1 MEKQKIYDVH
11 QLWMIYKSHKRWFL
25 LSLLICLCIGL
36 SYLFWTKPA
45 FSITGKIQIIERR
58 NSSSVSA
65 SAVLQNQLPFGLGN
79 SLGGSSNVETEKEI
93 LKSRLIARD
102 AVMDLGLYTEYRNRK
117 WFRSRLVY
125 KNNPINVTVDESTLK
140 VMDENL
146 PMVAYAIRLSID
158 KDENGYRVN
167 GYVKENK
174 DKTELQEIVT
184 ASLPTVVK
192 SSIGDLT
199 LAENKDLKVKDV
211 KRYAKGYHLDVT
223 IVPPMTQARIMAKR
237 LALNPP
243 SKKTSSVLL
252 IDFKDENI
260 LRGIDYVNAI
270 VEKYNMQSNEQKHR
284 EAAKNDEFVN
294 ERLAKI
300 DAELSFADEK
310 WESSKKRFQVTEA
323 KVDAEEVM
331 GKKSAYE
338 SQLVNFGVQLQLLDY
353 LREYVNNPANFYE
366 LIPVNAGVYSGD
378 AVSMITRHNQLVN
391 DRNLLLKSITEH
403 SAQVKLT
410 TQLIDE
416 LHPVILTAFI
426 RDRESLL
433 LRKQAAEREY
443 NKYMS
448 RVGSAPEQERVLTE
462 IGRDRNIKQGVYV
475 SLLQKREENAM
486 EIARTTDKGRLVD
499 ATLFNKKVK
508 PRVLIVLLLVI
519 VISMLLPFLYYYL
532 REWLKGVVE
541 NSDDLRQL
549 SELPVIGEIPVDGS
563 MTEEAFHSVRASLIH
578 LMREGQKRIMVTSNS
593 AADGKTYTAIHLANA
608 LSATGK
614 KVVLCDLNL
623 RNPSVGKQLNVQG
636 KGWCDILSVEAM
648 TLSDIQSVVQKTM
661 SGGPDV
667 LLAGQIPSVHPAT
680 LLAHDHLCR
689 IIACLKEAYDFV
701 ILDTSAVGQYD
712 EVLVDGLGDVTC
724 FVCRSG
730 KTPKTAI
737 NHLNQLAAE
746 ARLMSPV
753 MVLNLG

>member
-11 QLWMIYKSHKRWFL
+11 QLWMIYKSHRRWFL
-25 LSLLICLCIGL
+25 FSLLVCLCLGL
-36 SYLFWTKPA
+36 AYIYWTKPA
-45 FSITGKIQIIERR
+45 YSITGKVQIIDRR
-58 NSSSVSA
+58 SSSSSSA
-65 SAVLQNQLPFGLGN
+65 SALLQNQLPFGLGS
-79 SLGGSSNVETEKEI
+79 SLGGSSSVETEKEV

-102 AVMDLGLYTEYRNRK
+102 AVMDLGLYTEYHIKK

-125 KNNPINVTVDESTLK
+125 KNSPINVAVDESTLK
-140 VMDENL
+140 LMDENL
-146 PMVAYAIRLSID
+146 PMVAYVIRLSID
-158 KDENGYRVN
+158 KDEDGYRVN

-174 DKTELQEIVT
+174 DETELQEMIS
-184 ASLPTVVK
+184 ASLPIVVK
-192 SSIGDLT
+192 TSIGDLK
-199 LAENKDLKVKDV
+199 LVENNDLKAKDV

-223 IVPPMTQARIMAKR
+223 ILPPMTQARMMAKR

-243 SKKTSSVLL
+243 SKKTSSILL
-252 IDFKDENI
+252 MEFKDESI
-260 LRGIDYVNAI
+260 LRGIDYVNAV
-270 VEKYNMQSNEQKHR
+270 VEKYNLQSNELKHK

-300 DAELSFADEK
+300 DAELSSADEK
-310 WESSKKRFQVTEA
+310 WEASKKRFQVTEA

-331 GKKSAYE
+331 KKKSVYE
-338 SQLVNFGVQLQLLDY
+338 TQIVNLGIQQQMLDY
-353 LREYVNNPANFYE
+353 LGEYVNNPANLYE
-366 LIPVNAGVYSGD
+366 LIPVNMTGSNRD
-378 AVSMITRHNQLVN
+378 SIPLISRHNLLVN
-391 DRNLLLKSITEH
+391 ERKRMLKSMTE
-403 SAQVKLT
+403 QT
-410 TQLIDE
+410 TQVMQNKQLINE
-416 LHPVILTAFI
+416 LHPAIQTAILRNKET
-426 RDRESLL
+426 LL
-433 LRKQAAEREY
+433 MQRAAVEREY
-443 NKYMS
+443 NKYVS

-549 SELPVIGEIPVDGS
+549 SELPVIGEIPVNGS
-563 MTEEAFHSVRASLIH
+563 MTEETFHSVRASLIH

-593 AADGKTYTAIHLANA
+593 TADGKTYTAIHLANA

-636 KGWCDILSVEAM
+636 KGWCDILSEEAL

-712 EVLVDGLGDVTC
+712 EVLVDGLADVTC

>member
-636 KGWCDILSVEAM
+636 KGWCDILSKDAL
-648 TLSDIQSVVQKTM
+648 TSSDIQSVVQKTM

-667 LLAGQIPSVHPAT
+667 LLAGQIPTVHPAT

-701 ILDTSAVGQYD
+701 IFDTSAVGQYD
-712 EVLVDGLGDVTC
+712 DVLVDGLADVTC

-730 KTPKTAI
+730 KTLKTAI
-737 NHLNQLAAE
+737 NHLNQLAVE

>member
-11 QLWMIYKSHKRWFL
+11 QLWMIYKSHRRWFL
-25 LSLLICLCIGL
+25 FSLLVCLCLGL
-36 SYLFWTKPA
+36 AYIYWTKPA
-45 FSITGKIQIIERR
+45 YSITGKVQIIDRR
-58 NSSSVSA
+58 SSSSSSA
-65 SAVLQNQLPFGLGN
+65 SALLQNQLPFGLGS
-79 SLGGSSNVETEKEI
+79 SLGGSSSVETEKEV

-102 AVMDLGLYTEYRNRK
+102 AVMDLGLYTEYHIKK

-125 KNNPINVTVDESTLK
+125 KNSPINVAVDESTLK
-140 VMDENL
+140 LMDENL
-146 PMVAYAIRLSID
+146 PMVAYVIRLSID
-158 KDENGYRVN
+158 KDEDGYRVN

-174 DKTELQEIVT
+174 DETELQEMIS
-184 ASLPTVVK
+184 ASLPIVVK
-192 SSIGDLT
+192 TSIGDLK
-199 LAENKDLKVKDV
+199 LEENKDLKAKDV

-223 IVPPMTQARIMAKR
+223 ILPPMTQARMMAKR

-243 SKKTSSVLL
+243 SKKTSSILL
-252 IDFKDENI
+252 MEFKDESI
-260 LRGIDYVNAI
+260 LRGIDYVNAV
-270 VEKYNMQSNEQKHR
+270 VEKYNLQSNELKHR

-300 DAELSFADEK
+300 DAELSSADEK
-310 WESSKKRFQVTEA
+310 WEASKKRFQVTEA

-331 GKKSAYE
+331 KKKSVYE
-338 SQLVNFGVQLQLLDY
+338 SQIVNLGIQQQMLDY
-353 LREYVNNPANFYE
+353 LGEYVNNPANLYE
-366 LIPVNAGVYSGD
+366 LIPVNVIGSSRD
-378 AVSMITRHNQLVN
+378 SIPLISRHNLLVN
-391 DRNLLLKSITEH
+391 ERKRMLKSMTE
-403 SAQVKLT
+403 QT
-410 TQLIDE
+410 TQVMQNKQLINE
-416 LHPVILTAFI
+416 LHPAIQTAILRNKET
-426 RDRESLL
+426 LL
-433 LRKQAAEREY
+433 MQRAAVEREY
-443 NKYMS
+443 NKYVS

-636 KGWCDILSVEAM
+636 KGWCDILSEEAL

-701 ILDTSAVGQYD
+701 ILDMSAVGQYD
-712 EVLVDGLGDVTC
+712 EVLVDGLADVTC

>member
-11 QLWMIYKSHKRWFL
+11 QLWMIYKSHRRWFL
-25 LSLLICLCIGL
+25 FSLLVCLCLGL
-36 SYLFWTKPA
+36 AYIYWTKPA
-45 FSITGKIQIIERR
+45 YSITGKVQIIDRR
-58 NSSSVSA
+58 SSSSSSA
-65 SAVLQNQLPFGLGN
+65 SALLQNQLPFGLGS
-79 SLGGSSNVETEKEI
+79 SLGGSSSVETEKEV

-102 AVMDLGLYTEYRNRK
+102 AVMDLGLYTEYRIKK
-117 WFRSRLVY
+117 WFKSRLVY
-125 KNNPINVTVDESTLK
+125 KNSPINVAVDESTLK
-140 VMDENL
+140 LMDENL
-146 PMVAYAIRLSID
+146 PMVAYVIRLSID
-158 KDENGYRVN
+158 KDEDGYRVN

-174 DKTELQEIVT
+174 DKTELQEMIS

-192 SSIGDLT
+192 TSIGDLK
-199 LAENKDLKVKDV
+199 LEENKDLKAKDV

-223 IVPPMTQARIMAKR
+223 ILPPMTQARMMAKR

-243 SKKTSSVLL
+243 SKKTSSILL
-252 IDFKDENI
+252 MEFKDESI
-260 LRGIDYVNAI
+260 LRGIDYVNAV
-270 VEKYNMQSNEQKHR
+270 VEKYNLQSNELKHR

-300 DAELSFADEK
+300 DAELSSADEK
-310 WESSKKRFQVTEA
+310 WEASKKRFQVTEA

-331 GKKSAYE
+331 KKKSVYE
-338 SQLVNFGVQLQLLDY
+338 TQIVNLGIQQQMLDY
-353 LREYVNNPANFYE
+353 LGEYVNNPANLYE
-366 LIPVNAGVYSGD
+366 LIPVNMTGSNRD
-378 AVSMITRHNQLVN
+378 SIPLISRHNLLVN
-391 DRNLLLKSITEH
+391 ERKRMLKSMTE
-403 SAQVKLT
+403 QT
-410 TQLIDE
+410 TQVMQNKQLINE
-416 LHPVILTAFI
+416 LHPAIQTAILRNKET
-426 RDRESLL
+426 LL
-433 LRKQAAEREY
+433 MQRAAVEREY
-443 NKYMS
+443 NKYVS

-549 SELPVIGEIPVDGS
+549 SELPVIGEITVDGS

-636 KGWCDILSVEAM
+636 KGWCDILSEEAL

>member
-11 QLWMIYKSHKRWFL
+11 QLWMIYKSHRRWFL
-25 LSLLICLCIGL
+25 FSLLVCLCLGL
-36 SYLFWTKPA
+36 AYIYWTKPA
-45 FSITGKIQIIERR
+45 YSITGKVQIIDRR
-58 NSSSVSA
+58 SSSSSSA
-65 SAVLQNQLPFGLGN
+65 SALLQNQLPFGLGS
-79 SLGGSSNVETEKEI
+79 SLGGSSSVETEKEV

-102 AVMDLGLYTEYRNRK
+102 AVMDLGLYTEYHIKK

-125 KNNPINVTVDESTLK
+125 KNSPINVAVDESTLK
-140 VMDENL
+140 LMDENL
-146 PMVAYAIRLSID
+146 PMVAYVIRLSID
-158 KDENGYRVN
+158 KDEDGYRVN

-174 DKTELQEIVT
+174 DETELQEMIS
-184 ASLPTVVK
+184 ASLPIVVK
-192 SSIGDLT
+192 TSIGDLK
-199 LAENKDLKVKDV
+199 LVENNDLKAKDV

-223 IVPPMTQARIMAKR
+223 ILPPMTQARMMAKR

-243 SKKTSSVLL
+243 SKKTSSILL
-252 IDFKDENI
+252 MEFKDESI
-260 LRGIDYVNAI
+260 LRGIDYVNAV
-270 VEKYNMQSNEQKHR
+270 VEKYNLQSNELKHR

-300 DAELSFADEK
+300 DAELSSADEK
-310 WESSKKRFQVTEA
+310 WEASKKRFQVTEA

-331 GKKSAYE
+331 KKKSVYE
-338 SQLVNFGVQLQLLDY
+338 SQIVNLGIQQQMLDY
-353 LREYVNNPANFYE
+353 LGEYVNNPANLYE
-366 LIPVNAGVYSGD
+366 LIPVNMTGSNRD
-378 AVSMITRHNQLVN
+378 SIPLISRHNLLVN
-391 DRNLLLKSITEH
+391 ERKRMLKSMTE
-403 SAQVKLT
+403 QT
-410 TQLIDE
+410 TQVMQNKQLINE
-416 LHPVILTAFI
+416 LHPAIQTAILRNKET
-426 RDRESLL
+426 LL
-433 LRKQAAEREY
+433 MQRAAVEREY
-443 NKYMS
+443 NKYVS

-519 VISMLLPFLYYYL
+519 VISMLLPFLYYFL

-636 KGWCDILSVEAM
+636 KGWCDILSEEAL

-701 ILDTSAVGQYD
+701 ILDMSAVGQYD
-712 EVLVDGLGDVTC
+712 EVLVDGLADVTC

>member
-11 QLWMIYKSHKRWFL
+11 QLWMIYKSHRRWFL
-25 LSLLICLCIGL
+25 FSLLVCLCLGL
-36 SYLFWTKPA
+36 AYIYWTKPA
-45 FSITGKIQIIERR
+45 YSITGKVQIIDRR
-58 NSSSVSA
+58 SSSSSSA
-65 SAVLQNQLPFGLGN
+65 SALLQNQLPFGLGS
-79 SLGGSSNVETEKEI
+79 SLGGSSSVETEKEV

-102 AVMDLGLYTEYRNRK
+102 AVMDLGLYTEYHIKK

-125 KNNPINVTVDESTLK
+125 KNSPINVAVDESTLK
-140 VMDENL
+140 LMDENL
-146 PMVAYAIRLSID
+146 PMVAYVIRLSID
-158 KDENGYRVN
+158 KDEDGYRVN

-174 DKTELQEIVT
+174 DETELQEMIS
-184 ASLPTVVK
+184 ASLPIVVK
-192 SSIGDLT
+192 TSIGDLK
-199 LAENKDLKVKDV
+199 LVENNDLKAKDV

-223 IVPPMTQARIMAKR
+223 ILPPMTQARMMAKR

-243 SKKTSSVLL
+243 SKKTSSILL
-252 IDFKDENI
+252 MEFKDESI
-260 LRGIDYVNAI
+260 LRGIDYVNAV
-270 VEKYNMQSNEQKHR
+270 VEKYNLQSNELKHR

-300 DAELSFADEK
+300 DAELSSADEK
-310 WESSKKRFQVTEA
+310 WEASKKRFQVTEA

-331 GKKSAYE
+331 KKKSVYE
-338 SQLVNFGVQLQLLDY
+338 SQIVNLGIQQQMLDY
-353 LREYVNNPANFYE
+353 LGEYVNNPANLYE
-366 LIPVNAGVYSGD
+366 LIPVNMTGSNRD
-378 AVSMITRHNQLVN
+378 SIPLISRHNLLVN
-391 DRNLLLKSITEH
+391 ERKRMLKSMTE
-403 SAQVKLT
+403 QT
-410 TQLIDE
+410 TQVMQNKQLINE
-416 LHPVILTAFI
+416 LHPAIQTAILRNKET
-426 RDRESLL
+426 LL
-433 LRKQAAEREY
+433 MQRAAVEREY
-443 NKYMS
+443 NKYVS

-519 VISMLLPFLYYYL
+519 VISMLLPFLYYFL

-636 KGWCDILSVEAM
+636 KGWCDILSEEAL

-689 IIACLKEAYDFV
+689 IIACLKDAYDFV
-701 ILDTSAVGQYD
+701 ILDMSAVGQYD
-712 EVLVDGLGDVTC
+712 EVLVDGLADVTC

>member
-11 QLWMIYKSHKRWFL
+11 QLWMIYKSHRRWFL
-25 LSLLICLCIGL
+25 FSLLVCLCLGL
-36 SYLFWTKPA
+36 AYIYWTKPA
-45 FSITGKIQIIERR
+45 YSITGKVQIIDRR
-58 NSSSVSA
+58 SSSSSSA
-65 SAVLQNQLPFGLGN
+65 SALLQNQLPFGLGS
-79 SLGGSSNVETEKEI
+79 SLGGSSSVETEKEV

-102 AVMDLGLYTEYRNRK
+102 AVMDLGLYTEYHIKK

-125 KNNPINVTVDESTLK
+125 KNSPINVAVDESTLK
-140 VMDENL
+140 LMDENL
-146 PMVAYAIRLSID
+146 PMVAYVIRLSID
-158 KDENGYRVN
+158 KDEDGYRVN

-174 DKTELQEIVT
+174 DETELQEMIS
-184 ASLPTVVK
+184 ASLPIVVK
-192 SSIGDLT
+192 TSIGDLK
-199 LAENKDLKVKDV
+199 LEENKDLKAKDV

-223 IVPPMTQARIMAKR
+223 ILPPMTQARMMAKR

-243 SKKTSSVLL
+243 SKKTSSILL
-252 IDFKDENI
+252 MEFKDESI
-260 LRGIDYVNAI
+260 LRGIDYVNAV
-270 VEKYNMQSNEQKHR
+270 VEKYNLQSNELKHR

-300 DAELSFADEK
+300 DAELSSADEK
-310 WESSKKRFQVTEA
+310 WEASKKRFQVTEA

-331 GKKSAYE
+331 KKKSVYE
-338 SQLVNFGVQLQLLDY
+338 TQIVNLGIQQQMLDY
-353 LREYVNNPANFYE
+353 LGEYVNNPANLYE
-366 LIPVNAGVYSGD
+366 LIPVNMTGSSRD
-378 AVSMITRHNQLVN
+378 SIPLISRHNLLVN
-391 DRNLLLKSITEH
+391 ERKRMLKSMTE
-403 SAQVKLT
+403 QT
-410 TQLIDE
+410 TQVMQNKQLINE
-416 LHPVILTAFI
+416 LHPAIQTTILRNKET
-426 RDRESLL
+426 LL
-433 LRKQAAEREY
+433 MQRAAVEREY
-443 NKYMS
+443 NKYVS

-636 KGWCDILSVEAM
+636 KGWCDILSKDAL
-648 TLSDIQSVVQKTM
+648 TSSDIQSVVQKTM

-701 ILDTSAVGQYD
+701 IFDTSAVGQYD
-712 EVLVDGLGDVTC
+712 DVLVDGLADVTC

-730 KTPKTAI
+730 KTLKTAI
-737 NHLNQLAAE
+737 NHLNQLAVE

>member
-1 MEKQKIYDVH
+1 MEKQKIYDFH
-11 QLWMIYKSHKRWFL
+11 QLWMIYKSHRRWFL
-25 LSLLICLCIGL
+25 FSLLVCLCLGL
-36 SYLFWTKPA
+36 AYIYWTKPA
-45 FSITGKIQIIERR
+45 YSITGKVQIIERR
-58 NSSSVSA
+58 SGSSVSA
-65 SAVLQNQLPFGLGN
+65 SSLLQNQLPFNLGS

-102 AVMDLGLYTEYRNRK
+102 AVLDLGLYTEYRIRK
-117 WFRSRLVY
+117 WFKSRLVY
-125 KNNPINVTVDESTLK
+125 KNSPINVAVDESTLK
-140 VMDENL
+140 LMDENL
-146 PMVAYAIRLSID
+146 PMLAYAIRLSID
-158 KDENGYRVN
+158 KDEDGYRVN
-167 GYVKENK
+167 GYVKENN
-174 DKTELQEIVT
+174 DKTELQEMVSV
-184 ASLPTVVK
+184 SLPTVVK
-192 SSIGDLT
+192 TSIGDLR
-199 LAENKDLKVKDV
+199 LAENKDLKAKDV

-223 IVPPMTQARIMAKR
+223 ILPPMTQARIMAKR

-243 SKKTSSVLL
+243 SKKSSSVLL
-252 IDFKDENI
+252 IDFKDESI
-260 LRGIDYVNAI
+260 LRGIDYVNAV
-270 VEKYNMQSNEQKHR
+270 VEKYNLQSNELKHK

-300 DAELSFADEK
+300 DAELSSADEK
-310 WESSKKRFQVTEA
+310 WEASKKRFHVTEA

-331 GKKSAYE
+331 KKKSVYE
-338 SQLVNFGVQLQLLDY
+338 SQIVNIGIQQQMLDY
-353 LREYVNNPANFYE
+353 LGEYVNNPANLYE
-366 LIPVNAGVYSGD
+366 LIPVNVTGSGRD
-378 AVSMITRHNQLVN
+378 SIPLISRHNQLVSE
-391 DRNLLLKSITEH
+391 RKKMLKSMTE
-403 SAQVKLT
+403 QT
-410 TQLIDE
+410 TQVMQNKQLINE
-416 LHPVILTAFI
+416 LHPAIQTAILRNKET
-426 RDRESLL
+426 LL
-433 LRKQAAEREY
+433 MHRAAVEREY

-486 EIARTTDKGRLVD
+486 EIAKTTDKGRLVD

-549 SELPVIGEIPVDGS
+549 SELPVIGEIPVDGPKA
-563 MTEEAFHSVRASLIH
+563 EEVFHSIRASLIH
-578 LMREGQKRIMVTSNS
+578 LMRGGQKCIMVTSDS
-593 AADGKTYTAIHLANA
+593 IADGKTYTAIRLAKA

-623 RNPSVGKQLNVQG
+623 RNPSVGKLLNVED
-636 KGWCDILSVEAM
+636 KGWCDILSEDAL
-648 TLSDIQSVVQKTM
+648 TSSDIQAVVQKTM
-661 SGGPDV
+661 PGVPDV

-680 LLAHDHLCR
+680 LLAHDHLSR
-689 IIACLKEAYDFV
+689 IIACLKEVYDFV

-712 EVLVDGLGDVTC
+712 EVLVDGLADVTC

-753 MVLNLG
+753 MVLNFG

>member
-11 QLWMIYKSHKRWFL
+11 QLWMIYKSHRRWFL
-25 LSLLICLCIGL
+25 FSLLVCLCLGL
-36 SYLFWTKPA
+36 AYIYWTKPA
-45 FSITGKIQIIERR
+45 YSITGKVQIIDRR
-58 NSSSVSA
+58 SSSSSSA
-65 SAVLQNQLPFGLGN
+65 SALLQNQLPFGLGS
-79 SLGGSSNVETEKEI
+79 SLGGSSSVETEKEV

-102 AVMDLGLYTEYRNRK
+102 AVMDLGLYTEYRIKK
-117 WFRSRLVY
+117 WFKSRLVY
-125 KNNPINVTVDESTLK
+125 KNSPINVAVDESTLK
-140 VMDENL
+140 LMDENL
-146 PMVAYAIRLSID
+146 PMVAYVIRLSID
-158 KDENGYRVN
+158 KDEDGYRVN

-174 DKTELQEIVT
+174 DETELQEMIS
-184 ASLPTVVK
+184 ASLPIVVK
-192 SSIGDLT
+192 TSIGDLK
-199 LAENKDLKVKDV
+199 LEENKDLKAKDV

-223 IVPPMTQARIMAKR
+223 ILPPMTQARMMAKR

-243 SKKTSSVLL
+243 SKKTSSILL
-252 IDFKDENI
+252 MEFKDESI
-260 LRGIDYVNAI
+260 LRGIDYVNAV
-270 VEKYNMQSNEQKHR
+270 VEKYNLQSNELKHK

-300 DAELSFADEK
+300 DAELSSADEK
-310 WESSKKRFQVTEA
+310 WEASKKRFQVTEA

-331 GKKSAYE
+331 KKKSVYE
-338 SQLVNFGVQLQLLDY
+338 TQIVNLGIQQQMLDY
-353 LREYVNNPANFYE
+353 LGEYVNNPANLYE
-366 LIPVNAGVYSGD
+366 LIPVNMTGSNRD
-378 AVSMITRHNQLVN
+378 SIPLISRHNLLVN
-391 DRNLLLKSITEH
+391 ERKRMLKSMTE
-403 SAQVKLT
+403 QT
-410 TQLIDE
+410 TQVMQNKQLINE
-416 LHPVILTAFI
+416 LHPAIQTAILRNKET
-426 RDRESLL
+426 LL
-433 LRKQAAEREY
+433 MQRAAVEREY
-443 NKYMS
+443 NKYVS

-549 SELPVIGEIPVDGS
+549 SELPVIGEIPVNGS
-563 MTEEAFHSVRASLIH
+563 MTEETFHSVRASLIH

-636 KGWCDILSVEAM
+636 KGWCDILSEEAL

-661 SGGPDV
+661 PGVPDV

-712 EVLVDGLGDVTC
+712 EVLVDGLADVTC

-730 KTPKTAI
+730 KTLKTAI